1 MRNYHKYAVLF
12 TLTNFDIKTDKAV
25 HKLDLDSGS
34 VSTQLIHT

>member
-12 TLTNFDIKTDKAV
+12 ALTNFDISDKAV

-34 VSTQLIHT
+34 VSTRLMHT